1 VPVEALYDWEVGRE
15 VTLRNLLQSHGY
27 ESLDAV
33 RRDAAAEGEIAGEI
47 RGKLEGEIETLRR
60 SIREVLAIRDLPAG
74 DDVRA
79 AISSCR
85 DVARLRRW
93 HRLAVTAA
101 SAADL
106 LAEE

>member
-1 VPVEALYDWEVGRE
+1 
-15 VTLRNLLQSHGY
+15 
-27 ESLDAV
+27 
-33 RRDAAAEGEIAGEI
+33 
-47 RGKLEGEIETLRR
+47 
-60 SIREVLAIRDLPAG
+60 VLAIRDLPAG